1 VSAVLRTGPRGQR
14 EAALRAWLLVVA
26 WIAVILLLSSEA
38 FSAASTGSLLRP
50 LLRWLF
56 PDWSAEA
63 IRTLHFA
70 IRKLAHISV
79 YGVLALLGFRALR
92 LSFEATLLRH
102 AGLALAL
109 VLAAAATDEYHQ
121 SLTRRRTGTLWDV
134 GYDVLGGAVA
144 LALLLLWQRARGA
157 LRRRAERV

>member
-1 VSAVLRTGPRGQR
+1 MLRAGPQGQR
-14 EAALRAWLLVVA
+14 EAALRAWALVVA
-26 WIAVILLLSSEA
+26 WIAVILILSSES
-38 FSAASTGSLLRP
+38 FSAATTGSLLRP
-50 LLRWLF
+50 VLRWLF
-56 PDWSAEA
+56 PDWSDEA

-121 SLTRRRTGTLWDV
+121 SFSRRRTGTVWDV
-134 GYDVLGGAVA
+134 GYDLVGGAVA
-144 LALLLLWQRARGA
+144 LAILLLWQRARGA